1 LQWRLKLKSRA
12 FSDGQ
17 TAKNAEDLMKA
28 DFSQRFESLGG
39 EFFLGSEASLMSAF
53 ASAAAPVAF
62 RIMATSRNA

>member
-12 FSDGQ
+12 FSGGQ
-17 TAKNAEDLMKA
+17 TAKNAEDLMKT
-28 DFSQRFESLGG
+28 DFAQRFESLGG
-39 EFFLGSEASLMSAF
+39 EFFLGSEASLISAF